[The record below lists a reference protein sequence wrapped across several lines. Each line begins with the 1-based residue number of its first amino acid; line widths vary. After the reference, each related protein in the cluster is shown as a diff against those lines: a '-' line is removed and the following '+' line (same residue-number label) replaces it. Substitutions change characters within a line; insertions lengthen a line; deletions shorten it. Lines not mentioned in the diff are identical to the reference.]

1 MNANHRQKE
10 NRLAGY
16 ETAQMKTGGLSL
28 PSIPDRPTIRTTR
41 KTYVLPY
48 DVDRLV
54 REERGP
60 AEYELDRKTRQA
72 ATAYFEE
79 SMVWALNHLDEV
91 RDALA
96 EIPYCDCES
105 IAEEL
110 MRAPAIF
117 WNVTPHPMTLD
128 TYTAWVVTGYIA
140 AGIRV
145 ANREVQARAEA
156 NHRAFYATVQ
166 AHLKDPRSYAEIEQ
180 ARRVA

>member
-1 MNANHRQKE
+1 MRF
-10 NRLAGY
+10 
-16 ETAQMKTGGLSL
+16 S
-28 PSIPDRPTIRTTR
+28 PDR

-54 REERGP
+54 REEP
-60 AEYELDRKTRQA
+60 VPLEYQMDRKTRQA

-79 SMVWALNHLDEV
+79 AMVWTLNHIDEV
-91 RDALA
+91 REPLA
-96 EIPYCDCES
+96 EIPYCDCEA
-105 IAEEL
+105 IAEEM

-128 TYTAWVVTGYIA
+128 SYTAWVVTGYVA

-156 NHRAFYATVQ
+156 NHRQFYQTVQ
-166 AHLKDPRSYAEIEQ
+166 ATARDPRSYAEIEQ
-180 ARRVA
+180 ARRAA